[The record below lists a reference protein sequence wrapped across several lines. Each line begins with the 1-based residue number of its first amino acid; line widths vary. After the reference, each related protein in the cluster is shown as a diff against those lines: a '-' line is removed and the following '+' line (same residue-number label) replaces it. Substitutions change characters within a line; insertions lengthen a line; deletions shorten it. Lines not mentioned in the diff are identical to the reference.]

1 MLRPSHPRG
10 RHAIF
15 LLLALIGLLITA
27 PVASAPR
34 LHARVSLP
42 SSVGPLLELP
52 DEDRRWLWRRRQL
65 KVAVAG
71 PDAAPWDILGNGQHY
86 EGISAE
92 YLNLL
97 SEALRLDLHVVRFDT
112 RDAAIAALREG
123 QVDLLTASFAD
134 EAGTHGLRRSQPY
147 EIDQPVLVKRVE
159 VAPSGASE
167 VDPVLAIREGYAT
180 AAGAQALVPGFARWP
195 VPSTLTGLAAVA
207 LGQADALLGNA
218 ASVAAQLAHSPLYGR
233 EQVSF
238 LPPREAG
245 VAFLL
250 RAGDSRLLGMVNSV
264 VAQAPAPWREQV
276 RILWQRGAAYLS
288 EAPPVQLEAPE
299 QGWLAAHPKLRVG
312 YLKAFSPLS
321 FQGDQGEFRGVAA
334 DLLARIAQR
343 TGLVVEPVPLDS
355 QAALVAGLTAG
366 TIDLAASMT
375 SDAAAQAGLP
385 LSRAWLSAVPVLVTA
400 TASAPMALLAQAQGQ
415 RVAIPATLGL
425 ASALA
430 SRWPSIRWH
439 EYPTAHDA
447 LQAVQDQRALG
458 AVLPYIQ
465 ARALLAGEAG
475 STLRIS
481 GALPITPPRYG
492 FAANA
497 AQMPLLALL
506 DQALLSFEPAGLDDM
521 ARRWRS
527 EIHVE
532 PRWPTQARWLVPAFS
547 LAGSMLLLAVVWI
560 RVLRRQV
567 RKRRVAEQALTDQL
581 EFMRV
586 MIDGTPH
593 PVYVRDRDGHL
604 INCNASYLSALGVER
619 TEVIGQTVTRI
630 PLADAQAQEY
640 ETLYRSVIASGRPIV
655 EDRQLRLRNG
665 RQLTV
670 FHWMLPY
677 QASNGTIGGLI
688 GGWIDITE
696 RQRLYDALQAAK
708 EAADAANRA
717 KTHFLATASHEI
729 RTPMN
734 AVLGMLELA
743 LRKAEKGELDRLAL
757 RVASDSASGLLEL
770 LNDILDISRI
780 ESGHLTLNP
789 RPVDVT
795 ALAAQVVQ
803 LYQPKAREKQLR
815 LVLKTDV
822 VAGRGVLLDPLR
834 FQQVLGNLLSN
845 AIKFTQRGGVSVSL
859 QGIEEGN
866 EMALRLVVTDT
877 GIGIPEDDLRRLCK
891 PYQQA
896 GNHGVSGRVGA
907 GLGLSISQHLC
918 RLMGGGLS
926 LNSREGEGSR
936 VQACFRLPV
945 CELPGALSQALPNQV
960 PLEAMDVLVVDDHEP
975 NRVLLSQQLA
985 YLGHRVTVAVD
996 GAQGLREWCGRGGF
1010 DVVICDCEMPGL
1022 DGYDLAR
1029 AIRLEEQRKHLARCR
1044 LLACTAD
1051 AGCGQRERCRE
1062 AGMDDCL
1069 VKPLGLEALAAAL
1082 APTVVHGKP
1091 DSAPDLGLTT
1101 TGHGAQALL
1110 GLAGG
1115 SPSAARRLRDSLQ
1128 QALAQDAARL
1138 SELPEASPELDAV
1151 VHRIKGGAR
1160 IVGAVPLVEA
1170 CEAVEAGSVTVSE
1183 LLAEIET
1190 LQTHL
1195 RGMRF
1200 SLEATT
1206 EPEARPGSAPA
1217 AQPKPAA

>member
-1 MLRPSHPRG
+1 MLRPG
-10 RHAIF
+10 RC
-15 LLLALIGLLITA
+15 LGRRVMMLVLALVGCLITSPA
-27 PVASAPR
+27 ASAPR
-34 LHARVSLP
+34 LHARVTLP

-52 DEDRRWLWRRRQL
+52 DEDRRWLWQRRQL

-71 PDAAPWDILGNGQHY
+71 PDTSPWDILGNGQHY

-92 YLNLL
+92 YLTLL
-97 SEALRLDLHVVRFDT
+97 SEALRLEVRVVHFDT
-112 RDAAIAALREG
+112 RAAALDALRGG
-123 QVDLLTASFAD
+123 QVDLLTASFAE
-134 EAGTHGLRRSQPY
+134 EAQLPGLSRSQPY
-147 EIDQPVLVKRVE
+147 GVDQPVLVQRVE
-159 VAPSGASE
+159 AVQAGTSAA
-167 VDPVLAIREGYAT
+167 DPLLAVRDGYAT
-180 AAGAQALVPGFARWP
+180 QNSVLALAPGFTEWP

-207 LGQADALLGNA
+207 LGQAEALLGNA

-233 EQVSF
+233 EQVRF
-238 LPPREAG
+238 LPPRQEG
-245 VAFLL
+245 IAFVLRASEDHLL
-250 RAGDSRLLGMVNSV
+250 RLVNMAL
-264 VAQAPAPWREQV
+264 AQAPATWREQV
-276 RILWQRGAAYLS
+276 RTTWKRGAAYLS
-288 EAPPVQLEAPE
+288 EAPSVQLQAAE
-299 QGWLAAHPKLRVG
+299 QGWLAAHPTLRVG
-312 YLKAFSPLS
+312 YLRAFAPLS
-321 FQGDQGEFRGVAA
+321 FESDQGQFRGLAA

-343 TGLVVEPVPLDS
+343 TGLVMEPVAMDS
-355 QAALVAGLTAG
+355 QSALVEALAAG
-366 TIDLAASMT
+366 TVDLAATMT
-375 SDAAAQAGLP
+375 STAATQAGVS
-385 LSRAWLSAVPVLVTA
+385 LSRAWISAVPVLVTA
-400 TASAPMALLAQAQGQ
+400 TASPPGALLTQAEGQ
-415 RVAIPATLGL
+415 TVTIPAGLGL
-425 ASALA
+425 ARALKA
-430 SRWPSIRWH
+430 RWPAVHWQ
-439 EYPTAHDA
+439 EQLTAREA
-447 LQAVQDQRALG
+447 LQAVHEQQAMG

-475 STLRIS
+475 GTLRIS
-481 GALPITPPRYG
+481 GALPVTPPRYG
-492 FAANA
+492 FAASA
-497 AQMPLLALL
+497 AQAPLLRLL

-532 PRWPTQARWLVPAFS
+532 PRWPTQARWLVPAFVV
-547 LAGSMLLLAVVWI
+547 AGAMLVLAVVWI
-560 RVLRRQV
+560 RVLRRQI
-567 RKRRVAEQALTDQL
+567 RKRRAAEQALTDQL

-593 PVYVRDRDGHL
+593 PVYVRDRNGHL
-604 INCNASYLSALGVER
+604 LNCNASYLSALGVER
-619 TEVIGQTVTRI
+619 GEVIGQAVTRI
-630 PLADAQAQEY
+630 PLAEAQAQEY
-640 ETLYRSVIASGRPIV
+640 EALYRKVIGSGRPIV

-696 RQRLYDALQAAK
+696 RQRLYDALQTAK

-717 KTHFLATASHEI
+717 KTRFLATASHEI

-780 ESGHLTLNP
+780 ESGHLALNP
-789 RPVDVT
+789 RPVDVV

-803 LYQPKAREKQLR
+803 LYQPKAREKALR
-815 LVLKTDV
+815 LSLKTDV
-822 VAGRGVLLDPLR
+822 VAGKGVRLDPLR

-845 AIKFTQRGGVSVSL
+845 AIKFTQQGSVSVSL
-859 QGIEEGN
+859 QGSEEGS
-866 EMALRLVVTDT
+866 EMVLRLVVADT
-877 GIGIPEDDLRRLCK
+877 GIGIPQADLRRLCK

-896 GNHGVSGRVGA
+896 GNHGLSGRAGA

-926 LNSREGEGSR
+926 LHSQEGEGSR
-936 VQACFRLPV
+936 VQACLRLPV
-945 CELPGALSQALPNQV
+945 CELPGALPEAFSSEA

-985 YLGHRVTVAVD
+985 YLGHRVTIAAD
-996 GAQGLREWCGRGGF
+996 GARGLREWCGRGGF

-1029 AIRLEEQRKHLARCR
+1029 AIRLEEQRKGLARCR

-1051 AGCGQRERCRE
+1051 AGCGQRDRCRE

-1082 APTVVHGKP
+1082 APAMVAGPRNKTSEP
-1091 DSAPDLGLTT
+1091 DTNVT
-1101 TGHGAQALL
+1101 QRGAHALL

-1115 SPSAARRLRDSLQ
+1115 NPSAARRLRDSLQ

-1138 SELPEASPELDAV
+1138 SELPEASPELDLV

-1170 CEAVEAGSVTVSE
+1170 CEAVEAGTVTVSE

-1200 SLEATT
+1200 SQDAATK
-1206 EPEARPGSAPA
+1206 PAAPPGSAPA